1 MTGLAGSTWR
11 FDDVAGVPV
20 GPVPDRARPELTF
33 EDDGQVF
40 GTGGVN
46 RLRGTYALDGDRL
59 TFGPLVTTRSAG
71 IPDHETRERAVLAL
85 LAGPSTVRVDG
96 DVLLLVDPAGR
107 PSHLARVDPGR
118 HPSAHVSAAW

>member
-11 FDDVAGVPV
+11 FDDVGGVPV

-46 RLRGTYALDGDRL
+46 RIRSTYALDGGRL
-59 TFGPLVTTRSAG
+59 VFGPWVTTRVAG
-71 IPDHETRERAVLAL
+71 IPDHEARELAVMEL
-85 LAGPSTVRVDG
+85 LAGPSTVRLDGDALVLVDG
-96 DVLLLVDPAGR
+96 AGR
-107 PSHLARVDPGR
+107 ASHLTRVGATPQG
-118 HPSAHVSAAW
+118 

>member
-20 GPVPDRARPELTF
+20 GQVPYRARPELTF

-46 RLRGTYALDGDRL
+46 RFRGTYTLDGERL
-59 TFGPLVTTRSAG
+59 TFGPLATTQLAG
-71 IPDHETRERAVLAL
+71 IPDHEARERAVLEL
-85 LAGPSTVRVDG
+85 LGGAPNLRVDG
-96 DVLLLVDPAGR
+96 DALVLVDAAGR
-107 PSHLARVDPGR
+107 ASRLTRVRADR
-118 HPSAHVSAAW
+118 VS